1 MAQVTLGVGQQ
12 DTMLKLLS
20 LKAWM
25 KSRNLK
31 KSDKVK
37 ILAAFN
43 QINEGAPFDEK
54 QVQYRT
60 VQTDA
65 DFKTLFH
72 GLHADRRVWLDRSC
86 RSCHRRWPP
95 TSPSSCTASCSTN
108 CPSFVDLARR

>member
-54 QVQYRT
+54 QVQYSA
-60 VQTDA
+60 VQNDA
-65 DFKTLFH
+65 DCQTVFRFH
-72 GLHADRRVWLDRSC
+72 NNLIPWYYTYSERGSMA
-86 RSCHRRWPP
+86 
-95 TSPSSCTASCSTN
+95 
-108 CPSFVDLARR
+108 FVAVL